1 MQFINIIFEEEN
13 ENEARK
19 LTNDIYTIFEE
30 NFGKPKTAINT
41 ESDKYEEFISY
52 KIWKQNDRSYTVN
65 FSKFPSLKLAVVLQ
79 G

>member
-30 NFGKPKTAINT
+30 NFGKPKIAINT

-52 KIWKQNDRSYTVN
+52 KIWK
-65 FSKFPSLKLAVVLQ
+65 
-79 G
+79 